1 MLQQLTD
8 QHFEAFRRNKPV
20 LLTHGHQH
28 FLRSFN
34 GAGGAQRHGPA
45 LNTELPGQGFQFLY
59 RRQASTLEIFF
70 IDCPAR
76 EVGLREAH
84 AAHATAFH
92 QAGLKI
98 FTDDQL
104 GRTAADINHQL
115 TTALRLR
122 MLNAHKNQARFF
134 IAGDDLDRVGDHFFR
149 AFKKL
154 RRVGRLTQRMRPDDA
169 DAGRGEP
176 LQTFSKQRQAVQP
189 AGHRFFAQHRVFIK
203 AIGQMH
209 ALFQAS
215 NDLHGAIDDTGD
227 HHMKTVRT
235 KVDRS
240 EFLRP
245 RGYFVYWHRLVGLFE

>member
-1 MLQQLTD
+1 MS
-8 QHFEAFRRNKPV
+8 R
-20 LLTHGHQH
+20 
-28 FLRSFN
+28 
-34 GAGGAQRHGPA
+34 
-45 LNTELPGQGFQFLY
+45 QG
-59 RRQASTLEIFF
+59 
-70 IDCPAR
+70 
-76 EVGLREAH
+76 
-84 AAHATAFH
+84 
-92 QAGLKI
+92 
-98 FTDDQL
+98 
-104 GRTAADINHQL
+104 TAADINHQL

-154 RRVGRLTQRMRPDDA
+154 CRVGRLTQRMRPDDT